1 MRTTRTTAVLGVVL
15 AGLLVSAP
23 AADAVT
29 VKTVK
34 MTASNSF
41 LPATATVT
49 KGTVVRWKNTG
60 FVGHTTTS
68 RTGLWNS
75 GPVAPGATY
84 SRAFKKA
91 GTFRY
96 SCTFHTGMTG
106 KIVVR

>member
-1 MRTTRTTAVLGVVL
+1 MRTTRTTAVLGALL
-15 AGLLVSAP
+15 AGLVVTAP

-29 VKTVK
+29 VKTVS

-60 FVGHTTTS
+60 FVGHTSTS
-68 RTGLWNS
+68 NTGLWNS
-75 GPVAPGATY
+75 GPVGPGKTY

-96 SCTFHTGMTG
+96 HCTIHSSMTG